1 MLALAVKLVATAA
14 DEAAGSVMTV
24 VWTGCDDATDAIG
37 ADAINGAVVKT
48 SVAEASVAVVDATC
62 CPAAA
67 VLPLDSASMADGVL
81 VASLTVLAGGKLAD
95 C

>member
-24 VWTGCDDATDAIG
+24 VWTGCDDATEAIG
-37 ADAINGAVVKT
+37 ADAVNCAVVKT
-48 SVAEASVAVVDATC
+48 SVAEASVTGVNATC

-67 VLPLDSASMADGVL
+67 VLPPEIAGLADGGL
-81 VASLTVLAGGKLAD
+81 VASSTVLAGVKLAD